1 MRIALTLDRDDDAEA
16 NDYVRALV
24 AAGVPRSAIEVVMPS
39 SAPGAGP
46 GPAFDALLLGGGVDV
61 DPARYGDAVLPD
73 GNVEVDAERDA
84 IDFALL
90 AEALRRNRPVL
101 GICRGLQVINV
112 AFGGTLVQDLP
123 LERPSPVVHQN
134 EDAPSQKAR
143 LDHTVA
149 VAAGTRLASI
159 AGASEIS
166 VNSRHHQA
174 IARVAPGLAV
184 SATAE
189 DGVPEAVESAGS
201 PEGWL
206 VAVQWHPEN
215 LAGDPASTR
224 LFAEFVAAARRAE
237 GDVAARRAEEGV
249 AARRAE
255 EGVAARRAEEGV
267 AARRAEEGVAARRAE
282 TEAAARG
289 AERRGGSRG

>member
-1 MRIALTLDRDDDAEA
+1 MRIALTLDRDADAEA

-39 SAPGAGP
+39 SAPGTGP
-46 GPAFDALLLGGGVDV
+46 GPAFDALVLGGGVDV

-90 AEALRRNRPVL
+90 EEALRRKRPVL

-112 AFGGTLVQDLP
+112 ALGGTLVQDLP
-123 LERPSPVVHQN
+123 LERPSPVVHQTA
-134 EDAPSQKAR
+134 DAPPQKTR

-149 VAAGTRLASI
+149 VAPGTRLASI
-159 AGASEIS
+159 AGASEIA

-189 DGVPEAVESAGS
+189 DGVPEAVESSGS

-224 LFAEFVAAARRAE
+224 LFAEFVEAARRAE
-237 GDVAARRAEEGV
+237 RG
-249 AARRAE
+249 
-255 EGVAARRAEEGV
+255 
-267 AARRAEEGVAARRAE
+267 
-282 TEAAARG
+282 AAADRG
-289 AERRGGSRG
+289 VGRSGSRG